1 MSKHPLSILPV
12 KKHNKKPEFDL
23 PEVFPSTA
31 FSFLITAPTRSGKSV
46 GIVNLL
52 YNDSINFKKQ
62 FPPGNIFYISPTV
75 QLDDTLKAVMKDD
88 DIVKIDDFESL
99 DNLDTVLSEIVKEQK
114 ADEKATELHPELA
127 AWIDKNPWYKTNVG
141 MRDFADALG
150 VKLGQQGMT
159 PDKVLKEV
167 EKAVKDEF
175 PHRFR
180 NANRDKPSAVEGT
193 QQRTTTSVKL
203 TAQETDVMKR
213 FIRAGVFKTEAEY
226 IAEIKK
232 QRDAE
237 RG

>member
-31 FSFLITAPTRSGKSV
+31 FSFLITAVTKSGKSV

-99 DNLDTVLSEIVKEQK
+99 DNLDTILSEIVKEQK
-114 ADEKATELHPELA
+114 ETPEDERENVLIILDDCISYLKSKVLANLTTKNRHYRISLVITTQSFRAVNQVLRKNATCHLFYKMYNKKEIDAINEEILSGFEDGLKYYKIATEKPYSFLYANCRQMELYERFE
-127 AWIDKNPWYKTNVG
+127 N
-141 MRDFADALG
+141 
-150 VKLGQQGMT
+150 KLWS
-159 PDKVLKEV
+159 K
-167 EKAVKDEF
+167 
-175 PHRFR
+175 
-180 NANRDKPSAVEGT
+180 
-193 QQRTTTSVKL
+193 
-203 TAQETDVMKR
+203 
-213 FIRAGVFKTEAEY
+213 Y
-226 IAEIKK
+226 
-232 QRDAE
+232 
-237 RG
+237 